1 MTRVYTIW
9 PADRDDMPATSA
21 QAWHQ
26 DTRWLVLDVTEG
38 TDRAIIVE
46 GPVSRAT
53 ALRRELEIRVIA
65 RQTTR
70 ANRLA
75 REAAEEVREEIR

>member
-9 PADRDDMPATSA
+9 PSDRDDMPATSA

-26 DTRWLVLDVTEG
+26 EARWLVLDVTEG
-38 TDRAIIVE
+38 FDSAIIVE

-65 RQTTR
+65 RQTAR
-70 ANRLA
+70 ATRLA
-75 REAAEEVREEIR
+75 REAAEGAREEIR

>member
-21 QAWHQ
+21 HAWHQ
-26 DTRWLVLDVTEG
+26 QVRWLVLDVTDG
-38 TDRAIIVE
+38 FDRAHIVE

-65 RQTTR
+65 RQTAR
-70 ANRLA
+70 ASRLA
-75 REAAEEVREEIR
+75 REAEEAREEIR